1 MGLSVLIIGNGG
13 REHALAWKAVR
24 SPLAER
30 VFVAPGNG
38 GTALEPG
45 VENVPIPASD
55 TDALCAFALEK
66 KITLTIVGPEA
77 PLCAGVVDAF
87 QERGLACLGPSRAA
101 AALEGSK
108 SFAKTFMARNGIPT
122 APYAT
127 FSDLA
132 AADAYL
138 NTQAYPV
145 VIKADGLAGGKG
157 VFIVQ
162 DQHQA
167 REALGSIMALST
179 FSGAGGHGIVIEE
192 LVPGEEA
199 SFMVLTDGEHLL
211 PLASSQ
217 DHKTLEEGDRGPN
230 TGGMGAYSPAA
241 VISEPMQGRIL
252 KEIIEPTLNGMK
264 AIDCPYRGFLYA
276 GLMLKEDGT
285 LAVLEFNC
293 RLGDPET
300 QAILPRLQSDLIALC
315 QAALNEELSGMR
327 AQWDPRPA
335 LGVVAVCQ
343 GYPGEYQSGRVIHGL
358 DHHGD
363 SEVTIFHA
371 GTALRDG
378 QIVTA
383 GGRVLCVCAL
393 GNSLAEAQQK
403 SYRRIETIHW
413 PGMYYRRDIGHR
425 GLSAGAGG
433 SV

>member
-1 MGLSVLIIGNGG
+1 MSLSALIIGNGG

-24 SPLAER
+24 SPLVER

-45 VENVPIPASD
+45 VENVPIPASH
-55 TDALCAFALEK
+55 TDALCTFAREK
-66 KITLTIVGPEA
+66 KIALTIVGPES

-87 QERGLACLGPSRAA
+87 QEWGLACLGPSRAA

-108 SFAKTFMARNGIPT
+108 SFAKTFMTRNGIPT
-122 APYAT
+122 APYAV
-127 FSDLA
+127 FSDPG

-138 NTQAYPV
+138 KTQAYPV

-157 VFIVQ
+157 VFTVQ
-162 DQHQA
+162 DQNQA
-167 REALGSIMALST
+167 RQALESIMALGT
-179 FSGAGGHGIVIEE
+179 FGETGRHGIVIEE
-192 LVPGEEA
+192 FIAGNEA
-199 SFMVLTDGEHLL
+199 SFMVLTDGEHVL

-241 VISEPMQGRIL
+241 IISEPIQDRII

-264 AIDCPYRGFLYA
+264 ALDRPYRGFLYA
-276 GLMLKEDGT
+276 GLMLTEDG
-285 LAVLEFNC
+285 APVVLEFNC

-300 QAILPRLQSDLIALC
+300 QAILPRLQSDLIGLC
-315 QAALNEELSGMR
+315 QAALNGELAGMR
-327 AQWDPRPA
+327 AQWDPRSA

-343 GYPGEYQSGRVIHGL
+343 GYPGEYPSGRVIHGL
-358 DHHGD
+358 DHHVD
-363 SEVTIFHA
+363 PEVTIFHA

-383 GGRVLCVCAL
+383 GGRVLCVCAP
-393 GNSLAEAQQK
+393 GDTLAEAQQK
-403 SYRRIETIHW
+403 SYRRMQTIHW

-425 GLSAGAGG
+425 GVAGG
-433 SV
+433 A